1 MLLAPFIDRGPER
14 RPSKRPF
21 ATGFMLLAIAG
32 VTYLTW
38 ESVATHDWE
47 AAEKQG
53 KIVAEADIDTH
64 LKDIKFLKQMAVLA
78 VMVIT

>member
-1 MLLAPFIDRGPER
+1 MHLVLIILIGALVIPGLAFGALMLAPFIDRGPER

-32 VTYLTW
+32 VIYLTW

-47 AAEKQG
+47 KAEKQG
-53 KIVAEADIDTH
+53 KIVAEARY
-64 LKDIKFLKQMAVLA
+64 
-78 VMVIT
+78 